1 MSEII
6 LKLGLKD
13 EKFARGLAT
22 NETRF
27 KDFVRRV
34 EQIRQTNQ
42 AGGVLP
48 PLPEVEKKADGIL
61 GLLRR
66 KFGTAD
72 LFKDSLRSLGVG
84 IGVGAIA
91 ERVVSFFS
99 RGAER
104 AKAMADHSEAMVD
117 IQRALAGAL
126 GGPRRELE
134 LQVKHVNE
142 LNRDIDEQKKLVESL
157 RNAPLELLSPGHAEQ
172 LDAAEDKLNSL
183 QQKQA
188 QLSSGAKAAAHA
200 ENLRTEA
207 LQRQQQLATNLANI
221 ELAHGVE
228 GMRFAERKR
237 ALEEEYM
244 ALKKQGALPSTL
256 QQNQNQQKALEK
268 ERAIFMRNQQEKTED
283 LKREQRLNDELTKA
297 ELRDAG
303 EVEKKQIRLNALRR
317 EYEVLKKRTGAAS
330 PEVEANRN
338 EQRRL
343 GNEIK
348 IDTKKAARELNNTL
362 AGVGSDLAGRNPDR
376 GPQLRP
382 RGRSEMERIA
392 DRGAGYR
399 QQAEEAARTGRS
411 PEYVARLASMANR
424 DLTSA
429 GRKLGDATAE
439 VATGDASAL
448 GGLFTKAVTELEKI
462 NKSLAPTKAK

>member
-42 AGGVLP
+42 GGGVLP
-48 PLPEVEKKADGIL
+48 PLPEVAQKADGIL

-84 IGVGAIA
+84 LGVGAIA

-117 IQRALAGAL
+117 IQRTLAGAL

-142 LNRDIDEQKKLVESL
+142 LNRDIEAQKKLVESL
-157 RNAPLELLSPGHAEQ
+157 RNTPLEILSPGHAEQ

-183 QQKQA
+183 QHKQA
-188 QLSSGAKAAAHA
+188 QLGAGAKAAAHA
-200 ENLRTEA
+200 ENLRTAA
-207 LQRQQQLATNLANI
+207 LQRQLIHSRNLAEI
-221 ELAHGVE
+221 ELKHGVDGQKFE
-228 GMRFAERKR
+228 ERKR
-237 ALEEEYM
+237 ALLEERV
-244 ALKKQGALPSTL
+244 ALQKQGALPSAL
-256 QQNQNQQKALEK
+256 QENANQQSALEQ
-268 ERAIFMRNQQEKTED
+268 ERKIFFRNMAERMED
-283 LKREQRLNDELTKA
+283 LKAAARLEAELSKA
-297 ELRDAG
+297 QLRDAG

-317 EYEVLKKRTGAAS
+317 DYDVIKKRSGINS
-330 PEVEANRN
+330 PELEANRN
-338 EQRRL
+338 QQRAL
-343 GNEIK
+343 IGEISV
-348 IDTKKAARELNNTL
+348 DRRNAGRERRETL
-362 AGVGSDLAGRNPDR
+362 AELGSSLETGRGTTPR
-376 GPQLRP
+376 S
-382 RGRSEMERIA
+382 RGRSERERIA
-392 DRGAGYR
+392 DRGASYR
-399 QQAEEAARTGRS
+399 MQAEEAMRTGKS
-411 PEYVARLASMANR
+411 PEYVARLTKMATR
-424 DLTSA
+424 DTEKAGKSA
-429 GRKLGDATAE
+429 AN
-439 VATGDASAL
+439 AL
-448 GGLFTKAVTELEKI
+448 KQIDKNDPAVGQLIRISKTLDNIDK
-462 NKSLAPTKAK
+462 NLAPKGTK